1 MRKIDP
7 DQLRELASQK
17 LSAGEIADRL
27 QCARNVVQ
35 QLARKHDISID
46 GYKPRDD
53 KYVYDARPYLPTDD
67 EIGKR
72 IKDYAAS
79 LGIVNECTTRQ
90 ATAEELAQ
98 YDGLKPEPT
107 DLYYEKW
114 SDS

>member
-27 QCARNVVQ
+27 QCARNTVR
-35 QLARKHDISID
+35 QLARKYDITIH
-46 GYKPRDD
+46 GYKPTAPAYVRDS
-53 KYVYDARPYLPTDD
+53 RPYLLTDD
-67 EIGKR
+67 EIDKR

-90 ATAEELAQ
+90 ATAEELAK
-98 YDGLKPEPT
+98 YDGLKPEPEQM
-107 DLYYEKW
+107 YYEKW
-114 SDS
+114 SDV